1 MTEGERVVFIQI
13 GNGEGGRKGLGGD
26 EWQLGTSRRGAAP
39 MLSLTL
45 IREAQQMMDVEVA

>member
-26 EWQLGTSRRGAAP
+26 EWQLGTSRRDAAL
-39 MLSLTL
+39 MLSRPDQSSLENGKL
-45 IREAQQMMDVEVA
+45 LL